1 MNELIKVEIETK
13 DGMNFVS
20 SRVIADQ
27 LGKRHADVVNQIDKI
42 SKDEN
47 VRRSFVLSSYVHN
60 GNVYNEYLL
69 STDKEIKQFVE
80 KVQNGNVSRKASKK
94 MSKVTLPE
102 SLKIQTLIGKDVRGY
117 RHRLHSNA
125 VKHINQRH
133 GVKGKADNSMA
144 DINDIARIDYEMRN
158 TDNIDIVRNSKG
170 KPDVT
175 TAFLNSDNSPRTSYT
190 I

>member
-1 MNELIKVEIETK
+1 M
-13 DGMNFVS
+13 G
-20 SRVIADQ
+20 A
-27 LGKRHADVVNQIDKI
+27 
-42 SKDEN
+42 DEN
-47 VRRSFVLSSYVHN
+47 SYLPKSQVSKVKSN
-60 GNVYNEYLL
+60 TFDSANANRELPRTVTPGELMQDMTSYINADTVVPQSRKVYNEYLL

-144 DINDIARIDYEMRN
+144 DINDIARIDYVMRN